1 MCKDNTTAAPAKGF
15 GMKGSK
21 QTTGYKI
28 DAAIS
33 GAAEILPAIYYS
45 CIASTGT
52 WLW

>member
-1 MCKDNTTAAPAKGF
+1 MCKDNTMAAPAKGF
-15 GMKGSK
+15 GMKGIK
-21 QTTGYKI
+21 QTTGYKN

-33 GAAEILPAIYYS
+33 RPGKLPATYYS